1 MEKMLKVADGFQYSV
16 NIAFDLNDDTKLK
29 NFIPTQAALLLLK
42 EILQSTEIKSTERAR
57 VLVGAYGK
65 GKSHIVLTIL
75 AMLMKRD
82 LSLFTKLIDKAQA
95 DRSLKQAILNYYASD
110 KKLLPVIIS
119 GSNTSIP
126 QAFLLALQRT
136 LAENELLDVMPE
148 TNYQAACEVIRR
160 WERNYPA
167 TYEQFA
173 RSLYFPV
180 SKFVEQLEAFDVTA
194 YEKFEQLYPQL
205 TAGSTFN
212 PFLGFDVIDL
222 YENAVKGLQAKG
234 YAGIYVVYDE
244 FSKFLEANITQAS
257 VSDTKML
264 QDFAEKC
271 NRSGEQQLHLLL
283 ISHKEIA
290 NYIDKLPKQ
299 KLDGWR
305 GVSERFQHIHLN
317 NNFMQAYELI
327 GAVIN
332 KDAVKWEKF
341 CLSYSAEFE
350 ELSCIYA
357 KNPMFADVNQEDYYK
372 LIYECYP
379 LHPVSTFILP
389 RLSERIAQN
398 ERTLFTFLSAKGDST
413 LTNYLTVCDNDK
425 FALLTP
431 DIIYDYFEPLF
442 KKEVYSSELHDK
454 YILTTAILEKLQA
467 NSLEQKIVKTLA
479 LIYILEQFERL
490 APTKE
495 VIMGIY
501 QRQYG
506 ADAVKAALEGLV
518 EQKLVL
524 YLKQSNQFLR
534 LKRSS
539 GVNVLEKIHDTVLT
553 KCSKLAVKD
562 ILNQTNFD
570 NYIYP
575 FRYNDEYELTRFFS
589 FNFINAAE
597 VHEAT
602 DWKLKSSSI
611 NADGVVYAVLPEAES
626 DLQDLSV
633 KLLPSSKSGK
643 QCVFIWPKSYRDIN
657 KYAREFYA
665 VNLLKEAAA
674 DDPLLFDEYEIIYE
688 DLREVISGYISEFT
702 HPEGY
707 KAQYCYQGE
716 LKKITRKSDLT
727 RLLSN
732 ICEQVFPNTPKINNE
747 AINKHEIT
755 TVAANSRNKIVA
767 ALLRNNLEANLGLTG
782 SGQEVSIMRSTLVA
796 TGVLKTDAL
805 GQPYLD
811 LQPEDKAMSNML
823 GVVVEFIERTKKEG
837 SLSLAELYKE
847 LTSIDRGIGLR
858 AGVIPIYLAVVF
870 HEYKKQLLIED
881 KHGQVN
887 LSAELMQ
894 QFNAAPENYTL
905 TYLAWDEEKEAYVKE
920 LAQVFAEHIIEADYA
935 INAYDYV
942 YKAMR
947 RWCLSLPKYS
957 RESRQNVD
965 SKPIDAS
972 FLKMLRLLKQERG
985 ANEVLFTEL
994 PSVFGYTEA
1003 TRAVCK
1009 NIESCKKFYD
1019 ARLGLLKHALI
1030 ANVKQQF
1037 SLPGN
1042 KDRLQIM
1049 SLSSVIKDW
1058 CESLEAAVFEEL
1070 FNDGTDRCLAL
1081 LKTVTNDEA
1090 VFIARLAKLSTG
1102 LRVEDWDEKTFIHFK
1117 AKLEQYKKTAEE
1129 FHSEQLTPLEKNSET
1144 ASYQLTYVDDE
1155 GVTVTKRFNRI
1166 EYSKRGKLLLN
1177 AINAEIEAMG
1187 QAITEQ
1193 EKRQIL
1199 MEVIKKLC

>member
-1 MEKMLKVADGFQYSV
+1 MEKMLEIADGFQYSV
-16 NIAFDLNDDTKLK
+16 NIAFDLNDDSKLK

-42 EILQSTEIKSTERAR
+42 EILQSTEISSVERAR

-75 AMLMKRD
+75 AILMKRD
-82 LSLFTKLIDKAQA
+82 LKLFTKLIDKAQA
-95 DRSLKQAILNYYASD
+95 DNSLKQAILNYYASD
-110 KKLLPVIIS
+110 KKLLPVIIT

-148 TNYQAACEVIRR
+148 TNYQAACDVIRR
-160 WERNYPA
+160 WERDYPA
-167 TYEQFA
+167 AYEQFA
-173 RSLYFPV
+173 QLLDFPV
-180 SKFVEQLEAFDVTA
+180 ARFMAQLEAYDVTA

-222 YENAVKGLQAKG
+222 YENAVKGLKAKG
-234 YAGIYVVYDE
+234 YSGIYVVYDE

-305 GVSERFQHIHLN
+305 GVSERFKHIHLN

-332 KDAVKWEKF
+332 KDAAKWEKF
-341 CLSYSAEFE
+341 CAYHSAEFQ
-350 ELSCIYA
+350 ELSNIYA
-357 KNPMFADVNQEDYYK
+357 QNPMFADVSEDEYHK

-389 RLSERIAQN
+389 RLSERVAQN
-398 ERTLFTFLSAKGDST
+398 ERTLFTFLSSQGDST
-413 LTNYLTVCDNDK
+413 LASYLAACDQDK

-431 DIIYDYFEPLF
+431 DLIYDYFEPLF

-454 YILTTAILEKLQA
+454 YILTKAILEKLET

-490 APTKE
+490 SPTKE

-501 QRQYG
+501 QRQYD
-506 ADAVKAALEGLV
+506 ADVVKSVLEGLI

-524 YLKQSNQFLR
+524 YLKQSNQFLH

-539 GVNVLEKIHDTVLT
+539 GVNILEKIHDTVLT
-553 KCSKLAVKD
+553 KCSKLTVKD
-562 ILNQTNFD
+562 ILNQANFD

-589 FNFINAAE
+589 FIFIGADE
-597 VHEAT
+597 VRKDT

-611 NADGVVYAVLPEAES
+611 NADGVVYAVIPEDES
-626 DLQDLSV
+626 DLQELSGN
-633 KLLPSSKSGK
+633 LLASSKSSE
-643 QCVFIWPKSYRDIN
+643 QCVFVWPKSYRDIN
-657 KYAREFYA
+657 KYAKEFYA
-665 VNLLKEAAA
+665 VGLLKEAASE
-674 DDPLLFDEYEIIYE
+674 DPLLFDEYEIIYE
-688 DLREVISGYISEFT
+688 DLREVISSYINEFT
-702 HPEGY
+702 RPEGY
-707 KAQYCYQGE
+707 KAHYCYQGE
-716 LKKITRKSDLT
+716 LQKITRRSDLT
-727 RLLSN
+727 RLLSD
-732 ICEQVFPNTPKINNE
+732 ICKQVFPNTPKINNE

-767 ALLRNNLEANLGLTG
+767 ALLRNDLEANLGLTG
-782 SGQEVSIMRSTLVA
+782 SGQEVSIMRSTLKT
-796 TGVLKTDAL
+796 TGVLADDAL
-805 GQPYLD
+805 GQPYVN
-811 LQPEDKAMSNML
+811 LQPEDKAMRHML
-823 GVVVEFIERTKKEG
+823 EIIVEFIERAKREG
-837 SLSLAELYKE
+837 QLPLAELYQE
-847 LTSIDRGIGLR
+847 LTSPDKGIGLR
-858 AGVIPIYLAVVF
+858 AGVLPIYLAAVF

-881 KHGQVN
+881 RHGQVN
-887 LSAELMQ
+887 ISAELMQ

-905 TYLAWDEEKEAYVKE
+905 AYISWNEEKEAYVKE
-920 LAQVFAEHIIEADYA
+920 LARIFAEHIVEADYA

-947 RWCLSLPKYS
+947 RWYLSLPKYS
-957 RESRQNVD
+957 RESRQSID
-965 SKPIDAS
+965 STPIDVS

-985 ANEVLFTEL
+985 ANEVLFKEL
-994 PSVFGYTEA
+994 PLVFDYTEC
-1003 TRAVCK
+1003 TSVVCA
-1009 NIESCKKFYD
+1009 NIKSCKKFYD
-1019 ARLGLLKHALI
+1019 ARLELLKHSLI
-1030 ANVKQQF
+1030 EQVKQQF

-1049 SLSSVIKDW
+1049 SLASVIKDW
-1058 CESLEAAVFEEL
+1058 CESLENTVFEEL

-1081 LKTVTNDEA
+1081 FKTVTNDEA
-1090 VFIARLAKLSTG
+1090 TFIARLAKLATG
-1102 LRVEDWDEKTFIHFK
+1102 LRLEDWDDKTFLIFQE
-1117 AKLEQYKKTAEE
+1117 KLEQYKKTAEE
-1129 FHSEQLTPLEKNSET
+1129 FHSEKPTPVEKNSET

-1166 EYSKRGKLLLN
+1166 AYSKRGKLLLN

-1187 QAITEQ
+1187 QSISEQ

-1199 MEVIKKLC
+1199 MEVIKNLC

>member
-16 NIAFDLNDDTKLK
+16 NIAFDLHDDTKLN

-42 EILQSTEIKSTERAR
+42 EILQSTESKSTDRAR

-75 AMLMKRD
+75 AMLMQRD
-82 LSLFTKLIDKAQA
+82 LRLFTKLMDKAQA
-95 DRSLKQAILNYYASD
+95 DSSLEQAILNYYASD

-136 LAENELLDVMPE
+136 LAENELLDIMPE

-160 WERNYPA
+160 WEREYPA
-167 TYEQFA
+167 AYEQFA
-173 RSLYFPV
+173 QLLDYPV
-180 SKFVEQLEAFDVTA
+180 AKFMAQLEAFDVTA

-205 TAGSTFN
+205 TAGSSFN

-222 YENAVKGLQAKG
+222 YENAVKGLKAKG

-305 GVSERFQHIHLN
+305 GVSERFKHIHLN

-332 KDAVKWEKF
+332 KDAAKWEKF
-341 CLSYSAEFE
+341 CNSHSAEFE
-350 ELSCIYA
+350 ELSRVYA
-357 KNPMFADVNQEDYYK
+357 KNPMFTDVNQEEYHK

-389 RLSERIAQN
+389 RLSERVAQN

-413 LTNYLTVCDNDK
+413 LANYLAACDQAK
-425 FALLTP
+425 FALLTS

-442 KKEVYSSELHDK
+442 QKEVYASELHDK
-454 YILTTAILEKLQA
+454 YVLTTAILEKLEA
-467 NSLEQKIVKTLA
+467 NSLEQKIVKTIA

-501 QRQYG
+501 QREYG
-506 ADAVKAALEGLV
+506 ADVVKASLERLV

-539 GVNVLEKIHDTVLT
+539 GVNILEKIHDTVLT

-562 ILNQTNFD
+562 ILNQVNFD

-589 FNFINAAE
+589 FNFIAADE
-597 VHEAT
+597 VRKDT
-602 DWKLKSSSI
+602 DWQLKSADI
-611 NADGVVYAVLPEAES
+611 KADGVVYAILPNAET
-626 DLQDLSV
+626 DLKHLQEELVASSLS
-633 KLLPSSKSGK
+633 SS
-643 QCVFIWPKSYRDIN
+643 QCVFVLPKAYKDIS
-657 KYAREFYA
+657 KYAKEFYA
-665 VNLLKEAAA
+665 VKLLKDSASE
-674 DDPLLFDEYEIIYE
+674 DPLLLDEYEIIYE
-688 DLREVISGYISEFT
+688 DLQEVIKNYIFEFT
-702 HPEGY
+702 HPESY
-707 KAQYCYQGE
+707 KANYYYQGQ
-716 LKKITRKSDLT
+716 LRNVTRKAALT
-727 RLLSN
+727 EMLSS
-732 ICEQVFPNTPKINNE
+732 ICDTVFPNTPEINNE

-782 SGQEVSIMRSTLVA
+782 SGQEVSIMRSTLVM
-796 TGVLKTDAL
+796 TGVLAADAL
-805 GQPYLD
+805 GQPYID
-811 LQPEDKAMSNML
+811 LQPANKAMQNML
-823 GVVVEFIERTKKEG
+823 QVIIEFIEQAKIHGKQ
-837 SLSLAELYKE
+837 SLAELYHA
-847 LTSIDRGIGLR
+847 LTTPAKGIGLR
-858 AGVIPIYLAVVF
+858 RGVIPIYLAAVF

-894 QFNAAPENYTL
+894 QLNAAPENYTL

-920 LAQVFAEHIIEADYA
+920 LAQIFAEHIIEADYA

-947 RWCLSLPKYS
+947 RWYLSLPKYS
-957 RESRQNVD
+957 RESRQN
-965 SKPIDAS
+965 IDGSPLDVS
-972 FLKMLRLLKQERG
+972 FLKMLRLLRQEHG

-994 PSVFGYTEA
+994 PLAFGCTEGTLA
-1003 TRAVCK
+1003 TK
-1009 NIESCKKFYD
+1009 NIASCKKFYD
-1019 ARLGLLKHALI
+1019 ARLELLKHSLI
-1030 ANVKQQF
+1030 AEVKQLF
-1037 SLPGN
+1037 SLQGN
-1042 KDRLQIM
+1042 KNRLQIM
-1049 SLSSVIKDW
+1049 SLASVIKDW
-1058 CESLEAAVFEEL
+1058 CEMLEQAVFEEL

-1081 LKTVTNDEA
+1081 FKTVTNDEI
-1090 VFIARLAKLSTG
+1090 VFIARLAKLATG
-1102 LRVEDWDEKTFIHFK
+1102 LRLEDWDDKTFLSFK
-1117 AKLEQYKKTAEE
+1117 EKLKQYKKTAEE
-1129 FHSEQLTPLEKNSET
+1129 FHSEKPAATEKTSAT
-1144 ASYQLTYVDDE
+1144 ASYQLTYIDDE
-1155 GVTVTKRFNRI
+1155 GVTVTKRFNKI

-1187 QAITEQ
+1187 QAISEQ

>member
-1 MEKMLKVADGFQYSV
+1 MEKMLEVAEGFQYSV
-16 NIAFDLNDDTKLK
+16 NIAFDLNNDAKLQ
-29 NFIPTQAALLLLK
+29 NFIPTQSALLLFK
-42 EILQSTEIKSTERAR
+42 EILQSTEINATERAR

-65 GKSHIVLTIL
+65 GKSHIVLNIL
-75 AMLMKRD
+75 SMLMKRD
-82 LSLFTKLIDKAQA
+82 LKLFTKLMHSAQT
-95 DRSLKQAILNYYASD
+95 DSSLKQAILNYYASD
-110 KKLLPVIIS
+110 KKLLPVIIT

-136 LAENELLDVMPE
+136 LAENELLDIMPE

-160 WERNYPA
+160 WERDYPA
-167 TYEQFA
+167 AYQQFA
-173 RSLYFPV
+173 QLLGLPIA
-180 SKFVEQLEAFDVTA
+180 KFIAQLEAFDVTA

-222 YENAVKGLQAKG
+222 YENAVRGLKTKG
-234 YAGIYVVYDE
+234 YSGIYVVYDE

-271 NRSGEQQLHLLL
+271 NRSGEQQLHLML

-305 GVSERFQHIHLN
+305 GVSERFKHIHLN
-317 NNFMQAYELI
+317 NSFMQAYSLI
-327 GAVIN
+327 SAVIN
-332 KDAVKWEKF
+332 KDAIKWQQF
-341 CLSYSAEFE
+341 CDSYSAAFE
-350 ELSCIYA
+350 ELSRAYA
-357 KNPMFADVNQEDYYK
+357 QNPMFADVSQEEYHQ

-389 RLSERIAQN
+389 RLSERVAQN

-413 LTNYLTVCDNDK
+413 LTNYLGSCAQDK

-454 YILTTAILEKLQA
+454 YILTTAILEKLETH
-467 NSLEQKIVKTLA
+467 SLEQKIVKTLA

-490 APTKE
+490 VPTKE
-495 VIMGIY
+495 VIMDIY

-506 ADAVKAALEGLV
+506 ADVVKTALERLV

-539 GVNVLEKIHDTVLT
+539 GINVLEKIHDTVLA

-562 ILNQTNFD
+562 LLNQANFD

-575 FRYNDEYELTRFFS
+575 FRYNDAHELTRFFS
-589 FNFINAAE
+589 FTFIGADE
-597 VHEAT
+597 VRQDT
-602 DWKLKSSSI
+602 DWQLKSAGI
-611 NADGVVYAVLPEAES
+611 NADGVVYAVIPEAES
-626 DLQDLSV
+626 DLQELQE
-633 KLLPSSKSGK
+633 KLLTSSQSSK
-643 QCVFIWPKSYRDIN
+643 QCVFVLPKQYQDIS
-657 KYAREFYA
+657 KYAKEFYA
-665 VNLLKEAAA
+665 VNLLKEAASE
-674 DDPLLFDEYEIIYE
+674 DPLLFDEYEIIYE
-688 DLREVISGYISEFT
+688 DLREVIGRYINEFT
-702 HPEGY
+702 HPEAY
-707 KAQYCYQGE
+707 KAQYCYYGE
-716 LKKITRKSDLT
+716 MKKIIRRSDLT
-727 RLLSN
+727 KLLSDV
-732 ICEQVFPNTPKINNE
+732 CEQVFPNTPKINNE
-747 AINKHEIT
+747 AINKNDIT

-767 ALLRNNLEANLGLTG
+767 ALLRNDLDANLSLTG
-782 SGQEVSIMRSTLVA
+782 SGQEVSIMRSTLIM
-796 TGVLKTDAL
+796 TGVLAEDAL
-805 GQPYLD
+805 GQPYINLE
-811 LQPEDKAMSNML
+811 PEAEAMRKML
-823 GVVVEFIERTKKEG
+823 AVIVEFIERVKTEG
-837 SLSLAELYKE
+837 KLPLAELYKDLE
-847 LTSIDRGIGLR
+847 RPAKGIGLR
-858 AGVIPIYLAVVF
+858 RGVIPIYLAAVF
-870 HEYKKQLLIED
+870 REYKKQLLMED

-894 QFNAAPENYTL
+894 QLNAAPENYTL
-905 TYLAWDEEKEAYVKE
+905 SYLAWNDEKEAYIKE
-920 LAQVFAEHIIEADYA
+920 LAKTFAEYVVEADYA
-935 INAYDYV
+935 VNAYDYV

-947 RWCLSLPKYS
+947 RWYLALPKYS
-957 RESRQNVD
+957 RESRQNID
-965 SKPIDAS
+965 DTLIDAS
-972 FLKMLRLLKQERG
+972 FLKMLRLLRQERG

-994 PSVFGYTEA
+994 PSVFGYSECSEDA
-1003 TRAVCK
+1003 CRA
-1009 NIESCKKFYD
+1009 IESCKKFYD
-1019 ARLGLLKHALI
+1019 ARLELLKHSLI
-1030 ANVKQQF
+1030 EEVKQQF
-1037 SLPGN
+1037 SLLGN

-1058 CESLEAAVFEEL
+1058 CESLESEAFEEL

-1081 LKTVTNDEA
+1081 FKTVTNDETT
-1090 VFIARLAKLSTG
+1090 FITRLAKLATG
-1102 LRVEDWDEKTFIHFK
+1102 LRLEDWADRTFTSFK
-1117 AKLEQYKKTAEE
+1117 EKLEQYRKTAVE
-1129 FHSEQLTPLEKNSET
+1129 FHSEKPAALEKKGET

-1155 GVTVTKRFNRI
+1155 GVTVTKRFNKV

>member
-1 MEKMLKVADGFQYSV
+1 MEKMLEVADGFQYSV
-16 NIAFDLNDDTKLK
+16 NIAFDLHDDAKLK
-29 NFIPTQAALLLLK
+29 NFIPTQSALLLLK
-42 EILQSTEIKSTERAR
+42 EILQSTEINSAERAR

-82 LSLFTKLIDKAQA
+82 LSLFAKLMDMAQA
-95 DRSLKQAILNYYASD
+95 DGSLKLAILNYYASD

-160 WERNYPA
+160 WERDYPA
-167 TYEQFA
+167 AYEKFA
-173 RSLYFPV
+173 QLLDYPV
-180 SKFVEQLEAFDVTA
+180 PKFVEQLEAFDVTA
-194 YEKFEQLYPQL
+194 YETFEQLYPQL

-222 YENAVKGLQAKG
+222 YENAVKGLKAKG
-234 YAGIYVVYDE
+234 YTGIYVVYDE

-271 NRSGEQQLHLLL
+271 NRSGEQQLHLML

-305 GVSERFQHIHLN
+305 GVSERFKHIHLN

-327 GAVIN
+327 SAVIN
-332 KDAVKWEKF
+332 KDAIKWDKF
-341 CLSYSAEFE
+341 CIFHSAEFE
-350 ELSCIYA
+350 ELSHVYA
-357 KNPMFADVNQEDYYK
+357 KNSMFTDVLQEEYHK

-413 LTNYLTVCDNDK
+413 LANYLALCDQNK
-425 FALLTP
+425 FNLLTP

-454 YILTTAILEKLQA
+454 YILTTAILEKLEPD
-467 NSLEQKIVKTLA
+467 SLEQKIVKTLA

-501 QRQYG
+501 QGQYG
-506 ADAVKAALEGLV
+506 ADLVKAALEGLV

-539 GVNVLEKIHDTVLT
+539 GVNVLEKIHDTVLA
-553 KCSKLAVKD
+553 KCSKLSVKD

-589 FNFINAAE
+589 FNFIGADE
-597 VHEAT
+597 VRKDT
-602 DWKLKSSSI
+602 DWKQKSEGI
-611 NADGVVYAVLPEAES
+611 NADGVVYAVIPEAES
-626 DLQDLSV
+626 DLQELAV
-633 KLLPSSKSGK
+633 KLLASSKSSE
-643 QCVFIWPKSYRDIN
+643 QCVFVWQKSYRDID
-657 KYAREFYA
+657 KYAKELYA
-665 VNLLKEAAA
+665 VSLLKEAAS

-688 DLREVISGYISEFT
+688 DIRDVISSYISEFT

-716 LKKITRKSDLT
+716 LKKITRRSDLT
-727 RLLSN
+727 KLLSG
-732 ICEQVFPNTPKINNE
+732 ICDNVFPNTPQINNE
-747 AINKHEIT
+747 AINKNEIT
-755 TVAANSRNKIVA
+755 TIATNSRNKIVT

-782 SGQEVSIMRSTLVA
+782 SGQEVSIMRSTLVT
-796 TGVLKTDAL
+796 TGVLAEDAL
-805 GQPYLD
+805 GQPYIN
-811 LQPEDKAMSNML
+811 LQPENTAMRNML
-823 GVVVEFIERTKKEG
+823 GVIVEFIKRAKREG
-837 SLSLAELYKE
+837 SLPLALLYKE
-847 LTSIDRGIGLR
+847 LASPDKGIGLR
-858 AGVIPIYLAVVF
+858 AGVIPIYLAAVF

-881 KHGQVN
+881 RHGQVN

-894 QFNAAPENYTL
+894 QLNVAPENYTL
-905 TYLAWDEEKEAYVKE
+905 AYLAWDEEKEAYVKE
-920 LAQVFAEHIIEADYA
+920 LAQIFAEYVVEADYA

-947 RWCLSLPKYS
+947 RWYLSLPKYS
-957 RESRQNVD
+957 RESRQNID
-965 SKPIDAS
+965 GAPLDAS
-972 FLKMLRLLKQERG
+972 FLKMLKLLRQEHG

-994 PSVFGYTEA
+994 PLAFGCTEGTLA
-1003 TRAVCK
+1003 TK
-1009 NIESCKKFYD
+1009 NIASCKKFYD
-1019 ARLGLLKHALI
+1019 ARLELLKHSLI
-1030 ANVKQQF
+1030 AYVKQQF
-1037 SLPGN
+1037 SLQGN
-1042 KDRLQIM
+1042 KERLQIM
-1049 SLSSVIKDW
+1049 SLASVIKDW
-1058 CESLEAAVFEEL
+1058 CERLEQAVFEEL

-1081 LKTVTNDEA
+1081 FKTVTNDEI
-1090 VFIARLAKLSTG
+1090 VFIARLAKLATG
-1102 LRVEDWDEKTFIHFK
+1102 LRLEDWDDKTFQGFK
-1117 AKLEQYKKTAEE
+1117 EKLQQYKKTAEE
-1129 FHSEQLTPLEKNSET
+1129 FHSEKPAATEKTSAT
-1144 ASYQLTYVDDE
+1144 ASYQLTYIDDE
-1155 GVTVTKRFNRI
+1155 GVTVTKRFNKI

-1187 QAITEQ
+1187 QAISEQ